1 LCRITGSLE
10 TIAALYGL
18 HQSLHMTDTTKNRLK
33 SRLFKEPFNIIVPI
47 WSVFLVFALSIFFVF
62 IPALKTN
69 LINQKKEMIQTL
81 TDSAVSLLSEYHQQ
95 VAAGELPLAEAKSR
109 AKEQIR
115 YLRYGTEA
123 KDYFWIIDMH
133 PFMVMHPYR
142 PDLEGKDMT
151 GLTDPRGN
159 HPFLAMVETVMNHGE
174 GYVNYYWQWKDAP
187 HRIVPKLSYV
197 KGFAPWGW
205 IVGTGIYM
213 EDVQAEITGILDNL
227 NTLFITVLFF
237 VLALSAY
244 ITWQTIS
251 IRDKKERV
259 KNTLKQERETLSMIL
274 ESTPQG
280 ISLVDNDGR
289 YLYVNSFFTKITGY
303 TLEDIPSKE
312 VWFQKAYPDAA
323 YREKVMAAWDNDLSC
338 AGENHVREFAITCK
352 NGETKFIEFR
362 SCFLE
367 EQKISVLTDVTD
379 RKETEEI
386 SREKDRLQ
394 AVLELSGAVC
404 HEMNQPLM
412 SISGYFELILLDMP
426 ATDPSYP
433 KIKKIQAQL
442 ERMADITKK
451 LMKISKYQT
460 KDYLNGKILDIA
472 GLPDAGTGSETAEP
486 DSGSSK
492 SQKT

>member
-1 LCRITGSLE
+1 
-10 TIAALYGL
+10 
-18 HQSLHMTDTTKNRLK
+18 MTDTSTNRLK
-33 SRLFKEPFNIIVPI
+33 SKLFKEPFNIIVPI
-47 WSVFLVFALSIFFVF
+47 WSVFLVFVLSIFFAF
-62 IPALKTN
+62 IPSLKTN
-69 LINQKKEMIQTL
+69 LIDQKKEMIQTL
-81 TDSAVSLLSEYHQQ
+81 TDSAVSLLSEYQQQ
-95 VAAGELPLAEAKSR
+95 VAAGELSLVEAKSR
-109 AKEQIR
+109 AMEQIR
-115 YLRYGTEA
+115 YMRYGAEA

-142 PDLEGKDMT
+142 TDLEGND
-151 GLTDPRGN
+151 LTSFTDLRAN
-159 HPFLAMVETVMNHGE
+159 HPFLAMVETVMGHGE

-197 KGFAPWGW
+197 KGFEPWGW

-213 EDVQAEITGILDNL
+213 EDVEAEISGILDGL
-227 NTLFITVLFF
+227 NTIFTSVLLF

-289 YLYVNSFFTKITGY
+289 YLYVNSCFTKITGY
-303 TLEDIPSKE
+303 TLEDIPTKKQ
-312 VWFQKAYPDAA
+312 WFEKAYPDKA
-323 YREKVMAAWDNDLSC
+323 YRKKVMKTWGNDISSLEAS
-338 AGENHVREFAITCK
+338 HVREFQITCK
-352 NGETKFIEFR
+352 SGETKYIEFR
-362 SCFLE
+362 SCFME
-367 EQKISVLTDVTD
+367 DKKISVLTDVTD

-394 AVLELSGAVC
+394 AVLELAGAVC

-412 SISGYFELILLDMP
+412 SISGYFELILMDMP
-426 ATDPSYP
+426 VQDPNYP
-433 KIKKIQAQL
+433 RIKKIQSQL
-442 ERMADITKK
+442 ERMAGITKK

-472 GLPDAGTGSETAEP
+472 GPSDTHTEGSVPTAPDVDTDTHKKP
-486 DSGSSK
+486 
-492 SQKT
+492 

>member
-1 LCRITGSLE
+1 
-10 TIAALYGL
+10 
-18 HQSLHMTDTTKNRLK
+18 MTDTTKNRLK
-33 SRLFKEPFNIIVPI
+33 SKLFKEPFNIIVPI
-47 WSVFLVFALSIFFVF
+47 WSVFLVFLLSIFFVF
-62 IPALKTN
+62 IPSLKTN
-69 LINQKKEMIQTL
+69 LIDQKKEMIQTL
-81 TDSAVSLLSEYHQQ
+81 TDSTASLLSEYQQQ
-95 VAAGELPLAEAKSR
+95 VAAGELSLAEAKSR
-109 AKEQIR
+109 AMEQIR
-115 YLRYGTEA
+115 YMRYGAEA

-142 PDLEGKDMT
+142 PDLEKKDLT
-151 GLTDPRGN
+151 SFTDPRGN
-159 HPFLAMVETVMNHGE
+159 FPFLAMVETVMNHGE

-187 HRIVPKLSYV
+187 HKIVPKLSYV
-197 KGFAPWGW
+197 KEFAPWEW

-213 EDVQAEITGILDNL
+213 EDVETEVSGILDDL
-227 NTLFITVLFF
+227 NTIFITVLLF

-251 IRDKKERV
+251 IRDRKERV

-289 YLYVNSFFTKITGY
+289 YLYVNSCFTKITGY
-303 TLEDIPSKE
+303 TLEDIPTKKQ
-312 VWFQKAYPDAA
+312 WFDKAYPDKA
-323 YREKVMAAWDNDLSC
+323 YREKVKKTWGKDISDV
-338 AGENHVREFAITCK
+338 GGNHVRDFQITCK
-352 NGETKFIEFR
+352 SGETKYVEFR
-362 SCFLE
+362 SCFME
-367 EQKISVLTDVTD
+367 DKKISVLTDVTD

-412 SISGYFELILLDMP
+412 SISGYFELILMDMP
-426 ATDPSYP
+426 AQDPNYQR
-433 KIKKIQAQL
+433 IKKIQSQL
-442 ERMADITKK
+442 ERMAGITKK

-472 GLPDAGTGSETAEP
+472 GPSNTHTEGSTTTAPDVGTDTHKKP
-486 DSGSSK
+486 
-492 SQKT
+492 

>member
-1 LCRITGSLE
+1 
-10 TIAALYGL
+10 
-18 HQSLHMTDTTKNRLK
+18 MTDTTKNRLK
-33 SRLFKEPFNIIVPI
+33 SKLFKEPFNIIVPI
-47 WSVFLVFALSIFFVF
+47 WSVFLVFVLSIFFAF
-62 IPALKTN
+62 IPSLKTN
-69 LINQKKEMIQTL
+69 LIDQKKEMIQTL
-81 TDSAVSLLSEYHQQ
+81 TDSAVSLLSEYQQQ
-95 VAAGELPLAEAKSR
+95 VAAGELSLAEAKSR
-109 AKEQIR
+109 AMEQIR
-115 YLRYGTEA
+115 YMRYGAEA

-142 PDLEGKDMT
+142 PDLERKDLT
-151 GLTDPRGN
+151 SLTDPRGN
-159 HPFLAMVETVMNHGE
+159 HPFLAMVETIMGHGK

-187 HRIVPKLSYV
+187 HKIVPKLSYV

-213 EDVQAEITGILDNL
+213 EDVEAEVSGILDDL
-227 NTLFITVLFF
+227 NAIFITVLLF

-303 TLEDIPSKE
+303 TLEDIPTKKQ
-312 VWFQKAYPDAA
+312 WFEKAYPDKA
-323 YREKVMAAWDNDLSC
+323 YQKKVMRTWDNDISN
-338 AGENHVREFAITCK
+338 AGGSHVREFQITCK
-352 NGETKFIEFR
+352 SGETKYIEFR
-362 SCFLE
+362 SCFME
-367 EQKISVLTDVTD
+367 DKKISVLTDVTD
-379 RKETEEI
+379 RKQTEEI
-386 SREKDRLQ
+386 SREKDRLH

-412 SISGYFELILLDMP
+412 SISGYFELILMDMP
-426 ATDPSYP
+426 VQDPNYP
-433 KIKKIQAQL
+433 RIKKIQSQL
-442 ERMADITKK
+442 ERMAGITKK

-472 GLPDAGTGSETAEP
+472 GPSDTHAGSVPPTAPDVGTDTHKKNET
-486 DSGSSK
+486 
-492 SQKT
+492 

>member
-1 LCRITGSLE
+1 MANT
-10 TIAALYGL
+10 TI
-18 HQSLHMTDTTKNRLK
+18 HHLK
-33 SRLFKEPFNIIVPI
+33 STLFREPFNIIVPI

-62 IPALKTN
+62 IPSLKTS
-69 LINQKKEMIQTL
+69 LMDQKKEMIQTL
-81 TDSAVSLLSEYHQQ
+81 TDSAVSLLSEYQQ
-95 VAAGELPLAEAKSR
+95 KVAAGELAMAEAKSR
-109 AKEQIR
+109 AMEQIR
-115 YLRYGTEA
+115 YMRYGSEA

-142 PDLEGKDMT
+142 PDLEGTDLT
-151 GLTDPRGN
+151 SFTDPRGSY
-159 HPFLAMVETVMNHGE
+159 PFLAMVETVMNHGE

-197 KGFAPWGW
+197 KGFAPWEW

-213 EDVQAEITGILDNL
+213 QDVQAEVSGILDDL
-227 NTLFITVLFF
+227 NTIFITVLLF

-303 TLEDIPSKE
+303 TRDDIPSKK
-312 VWFQKAYPDAA
+312 VWFQKAYPDKA
-323 YREKVMAAWDNDLSC
+323 YRKKVMAAWDNDISTRE
-338 AGENHVREFAITCK
+338 ASHVREFEITCK

-362 SCFLE
+362 SCFME
-367 EQKISVLTDVTD
+367 DQKISVLTDVTD

-426 ATDPSYP
+426 ETDPNYP

-442 ERMADITKK
+442 ERMANITKK

-460 KDYLNGKILDIA
+460 KDYLSGKILDIP
-472 GLPDAGTGSETAEP
+472 GLSEKQAVPEPSEP
-486 DSGSSK
+486 DSGTDTPEK
-492 SQKT
+492 K